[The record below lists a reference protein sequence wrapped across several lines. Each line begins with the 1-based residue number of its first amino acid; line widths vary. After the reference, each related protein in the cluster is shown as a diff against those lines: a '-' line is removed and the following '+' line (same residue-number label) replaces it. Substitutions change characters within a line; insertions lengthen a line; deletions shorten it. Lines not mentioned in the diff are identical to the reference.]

1 MTGYNNT
8 NPNTLAEA
16 IFSFFV
22 TLMGISLFATIIGSV
37 GSLVTNLDSSKL
49 YFRQKLD
56 SINEYMSYK
65 QIPEELQNEVRNYF
79 LYLWKSGKGL
89 DKNQALDQLP
99 QYLKHKMNMFLNSDV
114 VSRVTLFEKWKNDEN
129 FLQEIVK
136 NLTTRIYLPRAVVVC
151 EGDIGTEMYFV
162 SHGELNVISSCGTKV
177 VWTFKD
183 GDYFGEIAI
192 LLDAK
197 RTATIVARTYCDMSI
212 LTKEAFKKVLRRFPE
227 IADGMKVT
235 AEDRLAKLK
244 QQSSSAPGAEN
255 DHDDDKNGGQHHNNA
270 VNKNEDDQH
279 ENSKN
284 NNSTKSP
291 SAEPEENQRV
301 NSPPQN
307 PLSAVA
313 AATTVMSDQQQ
324 QQQPENGAAAED
336 QAPAYHVVDEE
347 VQ

>member
-1 MTGYNNT
+1 M
-8 NPNTLAEA
+8 
-16 IFSFFV
+16 
-22 TLMGISLFATIIGSV
+22 
-37 GSLVTNLDSSKL
+37 
-49 YFRQKLD
+49 
-56 SINEYMSYK
+56 
-65 QIPEELQNEVRNYF
+65 
-79 LYLWKSGKGL
+79 
-89 DKNQALDQLP
+89 
-99 QYLKHKMNMFLNSDV
+99 
-114 VSRVTLFEKWKNDEN
+114 
-129 FLQEIVK
+129 
-136 NLTTRIYLPRAVVVC
+136 
-151 EGDIGTEMYFV
+151 
-162 SHGELNVISSCGTKV
+162 
-177 VWTFKD
+177 WTFKD

-255 DHDDDKNGGQHHNNA
+255 DDEKGGQQQQHHNHS
-270 VNKNEDDQH
+270 VNKNDDDQH

-291 SAEPEENQRV
+291 SAEPEENQRA

-324 QQQPENGAAAED
+324 QQPGENEADADD
-336 QAPAYHVVDEE
+336 QAPGYHVVDEE